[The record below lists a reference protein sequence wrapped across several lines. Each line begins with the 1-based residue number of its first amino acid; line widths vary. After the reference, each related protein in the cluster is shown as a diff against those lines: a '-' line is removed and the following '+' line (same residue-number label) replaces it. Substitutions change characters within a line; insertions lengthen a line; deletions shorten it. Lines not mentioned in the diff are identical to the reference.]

1 MCIGIPMIV
10 KELPDE
16 GVAICEGRGLREKID
31 IMMVGPLEPGTWILA
46 WNGTAMDVLTEV
58 RAAQVSKALDS
69 LENVMN
75 GNLDPN
81 TEDAF
86 ADITANTGRLPPHL
100 AAQLKKR

>member
-46 WNGTAMDVLTEV
+46 
-58 RAAQVSKALDS
+58 
-69 LENVMN
+69 
-75 GNLDPN
+75 
-81 TEDAF
+81 
-86 ADITANTGRLPPHL
+86 
-100 AAQLKKR
+100 